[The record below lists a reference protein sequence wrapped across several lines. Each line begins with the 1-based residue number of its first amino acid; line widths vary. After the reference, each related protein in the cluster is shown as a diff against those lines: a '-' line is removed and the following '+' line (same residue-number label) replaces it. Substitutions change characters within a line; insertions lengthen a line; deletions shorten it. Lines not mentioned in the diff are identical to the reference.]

1 MKRINYFNF
10 NSIKELEKAIDEMN
24 LDIPFSKDFKVL
36 SEDIDINGK
45 KINNRLAIHPM
56 EGCDSTKDGS
66 PSELT
71 ERRYMRYIQGLAG
84 LIWFEATAIS
94 EKARANNQ
102 QLFLNEDN
110 LDNFARL
117 IDNLKKES
125 LKDSKQHPYLVLQ
138 LAHAGRFGENKEI
151 VIHDKKLDSISYID
165 SKYPVISD
173 NELEEL
179 KLSYINAAK
188 LAKKAGFDAVDV
200 KSCHRYLLSELLG
213 ARTREGKF
221 GGSYENR
228 TRFLKEVIDLIN
240 EEVGIDIA
248 VRLNISDLIHYPI
261 SWGTNEKNEIDL
273 SEPFK
278 LIDELKNKNVKLIN
292 ITAGSPYINAHVNRP
307 ADGEPKKCTPPEH
320 PLIGVGRLIKF
331 AKMVQERFNDI
342 IVIGTGLSW
351 FRQFVPY
358 VAAGMVEKG
367 YSKVIGLGR
376 MAFAYPDFAKDIINK
391 NGLDKNKVCI
401 TCVRCAEL
409 KAHKKITGCVIRDKE
424 IYLKPY
430 MEIIKAKND

>member
-1 MKRINYFNF
+1 
-10 NSIKELEKAIDEMN
+10 MN
-24 LDIPFSKDFKVL
+24 LDIPFSRDFKVL

-351 FRQFVPY
+351 FRQFFPY

-409 KAHKKITGCVIRDKE
+409 KAHKKITGCVIQDKE

>member
-10 NSIKELEKAIDEMN
+10 HSIKELEKAIEEMN
-24 LDIPFSKDFKVL
+24 LDIPFSRDFKVL

-351 FRQFVPY
+351 FRQFFPY

-409 KAHKKITGCVIRDKE
+409 KAHKKITGCVIQDKE

>member
-24 LDIPFSKDFKVL
+24 LDIPFSRDFKVL

-351 FRQFVPY
+351 FRQFFPY

-409 KAHKKITGCVIRDKE
+409 KAHKKITGCVIQDKE

>member
-351 FRQFVPY
+351 FRQFFPY